1 MSTENHAADA
11 AWLERVARHRL
22 HAFEPHCKAQA
33 LQPRADRFLFL
44 RHGETQGN
52 HLKIYQHVDIELN
65 DAGLAQAA
73 EAAAILKGCGAKRI
87 FASTMRR
94 AWHTAEIAGRALNLA
109 PIEEPGLRERWF
121 GDLVGTTSEH
131 MDWSNDPSNG
141 ETLQGFVQRTCLAVS
156 KILESSEPTLMVGH
170 GGILYVLAYSLNVR
184 LREDMARNATPL
196 VFERSDGAWTA
207 TPYGEVVVARGGNIG
222 W

>member
-1 MSTENHAADA
+1 MSADDQTPEA
-11 AWLERVARHRL
+11 AWLTRVAKHRL
-22 HAFEPHCKAQA
+22 HAFEPHCKAQD

-65 DAGLAQAA
+65 EAGLAQAA
-73 EAAAILKGCGAKRI
+73 EAAAILKDCGAKRI

-94 AWHTAEIAGRALNLA
+94 AWHTAEIAGRALDIA

-121 GDLVGTTSEH
+121 GDLVGTSSEH